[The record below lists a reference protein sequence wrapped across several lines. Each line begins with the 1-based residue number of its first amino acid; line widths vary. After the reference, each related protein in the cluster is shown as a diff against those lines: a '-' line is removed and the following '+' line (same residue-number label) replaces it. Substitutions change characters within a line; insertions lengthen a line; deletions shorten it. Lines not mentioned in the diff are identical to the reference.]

1 MSFTIDLQ
9 NTDIYLAYP
18 NKDFIGNSPIPH
30 SYIKTE
36 RYFNNISAITFDSNH
51 FVDGKENE
59 LYDKIEIGKLVL
71 LVGIGW
77 FQISSV
83 DETNNGITE
92 SKTIKVFSLENELCT
107 KIVYSFGDMGDEN
120 DKQGGLDRYALYD
133 SSDLEHSILH
143 IVVGEC
149 PSWRIGHV
157 DKELCNY
164 RRTVKADDVD
174 VYSFLTDTVAETFE
188 CIFQFNTFEKTINA
202 YKLENIGKYTDI
214 VLSYDNLVKQIQVQC
229 NLNDYITC
237 YNVYGGDDCDGG
249 IVNIASINPTGNNK
263 IVDFSYAITQ
273 MPKYLADKVNL
284 YLTEYNRRVGN
295 YTTETDILLDLQKRL
310 TELEHKVPS
319 VDTSVYD
326 NQIKELQDAITDEEL
341 KINEMPAKMVG
352 NVDIVHRTLSE
363 YTDTNGNIGY
373 RVLESFCYS
382 PTWTSNTL
390 ILSSTYKNGA
400 YSDQEVIKDLIDGE
414 YSNGRDYRK
423 FELYMGEYSDSTYA
437 NSLSLQYNTE
447 SHNLYTDIINNKI
460 LIYNLSNEKA
470 DYIDNTSINYEDWT
484 QYGLVEL
491 QTKMDE
497 LTSQLALYIGRTDET
512 AKTLYE
518 QTYNKIYGA
527 KDDATSIANSL
538 VRAIKTRT
546 EEIKEVKALIE
557 MQNDLRKEQV
567 LSLRDYLT
575 EKEYEDLDGYIR
587 MQTFND
593 DSFVITDIDTDDE
606 ILEMKRELLKFAQ
619 GELSKVSAPQYT
631 FTVDSANF
639 TKIPEF
645 KRFAEQLE
653 LGNIIN
659 VKLAENNGYE
669 VYVESRLLKVEEDS
683 TNPANFKLTFSS
695 KNTLDDGLLLFKEI
709 KDQANSTANS
719 LSLKQGGWNNAKY
732 KAQDCN
738 SILSGALDAAKNK
751 LTTTTNQEFIFDGTG
766 IRGRKWLDDAQD
778 FSDTQIWITNDQ
790 IAFSSDKFR
799 NVNMALGNIFIPPFD
814 GSDGFW
820 TYGLAADSIVGN
832 MILSKGLRI
841 NNENNTIMLDK
852 NGASFINCDINI
864 TKGDNKI
871 LLNASDGISIKNGSD
886 KVLYLDTNGN
896 LQMTGTLTSSIINGG
911 TITGAVI
918 NSGDAVMSNGTITG
932 AMISGSYIFGG
943 HINIANKFVVDSS
956 GNIRI
961 KDNLLS
967 NDGSMTISD
976 DSGYNITQFLSGQ
989 IKLTSHNSI
998 LGSRNCSISGGLISV
1013 PTVSATSILQNGN
1026 QVIDTNTISDY
1037 LYTGNIYPAYITS
1050 SIGTNVQFAD
1060 KTNVT
1065 TVEWV
1070 KSWVDYS
1077 LNGYATTSYVDSKVS
1092 SSSSSDLRFK
1102 KNITNINDTFKD
1114 VYMDFKVKQYKFKD
1128 GVNISEPSKI
1138 HFGLIAQQV
1147 NSNLISHNLTADDY
1161 DLVETINNNESY
1173 DSLESLYTGSDQHYK
1188 INYENLHGM
1197 HIMMIQEQQKE
1208 IELLKSEI
1216 AKLKS
1221 SINLTK

>member
-36 RYFNNISAITFDSNH
+36 RYFNNISAITFDSNR
-51 FVDGKENE
+51 FIDGKENE

-92 SKTIKVFSLENELCT
+92 SKTIKVLSLENELCT
-107 KIVYSFGDMGDEN
+107 KIVYSFGDMGDED

-326 NQIKELQDAITDEEL
+326 DQIQELQDQITDKELQ
-341 KINEMPAKMVG
+341 INEMPAKMVG

-363 YTDTNGNIGY
+363 YTDSSGNIGY

-414 YSNGRDYRK
+414 HANGRDYRK
-423 FELYMGEYSDSTYA
+423 FELYMGEYSNSVIA

-470 DYIDNTSINYEDWT
+470 DYINGTSINYEDWS
-484 QYGLVEL
+484 QYGLAEL

-497 LTSQLALYIGRTDET
+497 LTNQLALYIGRTDET
-512 AKTLYE
+512 AKTLYN

-538 VRAIKTRT
+538 VRAIKTRK
-546 EEIKEVKALIE
+546 EEIEEVKALIE

-683 TNPANFKLTFSS
+683 TNPTNFRLTFSS

-852 NGASFINCDINI
+852 NGANFKNCDITI
-864 TKGDNKI
+864 EKGNNKI

-896 LQMTGTLTSSIINGG
+896 LQMTGTLTSSVINGG

-918 NSGDAVMSNGTITG
+918 NSGDAVMSNGTISG
-932 AMISGSYIFGG
+932 AYFFGG
-943 HINIANKFVVDSS
+943 NINIANKFVVDSS
-956 GNIRI
+956 GNITLF
-961 KDNLLS
+961 DENPYNLR
-967 NDGSMTISD
+967 D
-976 DSGYNITQFLSGQ
+976 
-989 IKLTSHNSI
+989 
-998 LGSRNCSISGGLISV
+998 GLISI
-1013 PTVSATSILQNGN
+1013 VSNDNSSGTYMNSKVIFIINKTDDCRTILGEDGISTDGYMNAKTIEQNGN
-1026 QVIDTNTISDY
+1026 KVIDTSTFYYELAQYLNTRNIS
-1037 LYTGNIYPAYITS
+1037 
-1050 SIGTNVQFAD
+1050 
-1060 KTNVT
+1060 VT
-1065 TVEWV
+1065 TIDDYGGYGKYIDFVGETCAATP
-1070 KSWVDYS
+1070 SWTMNYIAS
-1077 LNGYATTSYVDSKVS
+1077 RGYATTSYVDSKVS

-1128 GVNISEPSKI
+1128 GVNISEPNKI

-1173 DSLESLYTGSDQHYK
+1173 DSLESLYTGSNQHYK

-1208 IELLKSEI
+1208 IEMLKSEI
-1216 AKLKS
+1216 AELKEM
-1221 SINLTK
+1221 IK

>member
-36 RYFNNISAITFDSNH
+36 RYFNNISAITFDSNR
-51 FVDGKENE
+51 FIDGKENE

-83 DETNNGITE
+83 DVVSNGITE

-107 KIVYSFGDMGDEN
+107 KIVYAFGDMGDED

-143 IVVGEC
+143 IVVAEC

-164 RRTVKADDVD
+164 RRTVKADDID

-284 YLTEYNRRVGN
+284 YLVEYNQRVGN

-341 KINEMPAKMVG
+341 KINEMPAKMIG

-400 YSDQEVIKDLIDGE
+400 YSDPEVIKDLVDGE
-414 YSNGRDYRK
+414 HSNGRDYKK

-470 DYIDNTSINYEDWT
+470 DYIDNTSINYEDWS
-484 QYGLVEL
+484 QYGLAEL

-497 LTSQLALYIGRTDET
+497 LTNQLALYIGRTDET
-512 AKTLYE
+512 AKTLYD

-538 VRAIKTRT
+538 VRAIKTRK
-546 EEIKEVKALIE
+546 EEIEEVKALIE

-683 TNPANFKLTFSS
+683 TDPTNFKLTFSS

-709 KDQANSTANS
+709 KEQASSTANS

-852 NGASFINCDINI
+852 NGASFINCDITI
-864 TKGDNKI
+864 EKGNNKI

-896 LQMTGTLTSSIINGG
+896 LQMTGTLTSSVINGG

-918 NSGDAVMSNGTITG
+918 NSGNAVMSDGTITG
-932 AMISGSYIFGG
+932 ATINGSYIFGG
-943 HINIANKFVVDSS
+943 NINIANNFIVDANGIVTLYDESYS
-956 GNIRI
+956 VDTDLIQVKKKNQDIFTKIKAGNIILKNSAGNYGTLSANSLEITYIFADYI
-961 KDNLLS
+961 KQGDY
-967 NDGSMTISD
+967 D
-976 DSGYNITQFLSGQ
+976 
-989 IKLTSHNSI
+989 
-998 LGSRNCSISGGLISV
+998 
-1013 PTVSATSILQNGN
+1013 
-1026 QVIDTNTISDY
+1026 VIDTSTFYGELYPYLITSKISPDY
-1037 LYTGNIYPAYITS
+1037 ISS
-1050 SIGTNVQFAD
+1050 SIGNNIQFNGEIA
-1060 KTNVT
+1060 T
-1065 TVEWV
+1065 TPDWV
-1070 KSWVDYS
+1070 KSWVEYS
-1077 LNGYATTSYVDSKVS
+1077 LRGYATTSYVDSKVS
-1092 SSSSSDLRFK
+1092 SSSSSDFRFK

-1114 VYMDFKVKQYKFKD
+1114 VYMDFKVKQYTFKD

-1216 AKLKS
+1216 AELKEM
-1221 SINLTK
+1221 IK

>member
-36 RYFNNISAITFDSNH
+36 RYFNNISAITFDSNRYI
-51 FVDGKENE
+51 DGKENE

-83 DETNNGITE
+83 EETNNGITE
-92 SKTIKVFSLENELCT
+92 SKTIKVLSLENELCT
-107 KIVYSFGDMGDEN
+107 KIVYSFGDMGDED

-202 YKLENIGKYTDI
+202 YKLENVGKYTDI

-284 YLTEYNRRVGN
+284 YLIEYNQRVGN

-326 NQIKELQDAITDEEL
+326 DQIQELQDAITDEEL

-400 YSDQEVIKDLIDGE
+400 YSEPEVIKDLIDGE
-414 YSNGRDYRK
+414 HANGRDYRK
-423 FELYMGEYSDSTYA
+423 FELYMGEYYDSTYA
-437 NSLSLQYNTE
+437 NSLSLQYNAE
-447 SHNLYTDIINNKI
+447 SHNLYTDIIDNKI
-460 LIYNLSNEKA
+460 LIYNLSKA
-470 DYIDNTSINYEDWT
+470 KAEYIDNTSINYEDWT
-484 QYGLVEL
+484 QYGLAEL

-512 AKTLYE
+512 AKTLYN

-527 KDDATSIANSL
+527 KNDATSIANSL

-546 EEIKEVKALIE
+546 EEIEEVKALIE

-619 GELSKVSAPQYT
+619 GELSKASAPQYT

-852 NGASFINCDINI
+852 NGANFKNCDITI
-864 TKGDNKI
+864 EKGNNKI
-871 LLNASDGISIKNGSD
+871 ILNASDGISIKNGSN

-896 LQMTGTLTSSIINGG
+896 LQMTGVLTASTINGG
-911 TITGAVI
+911 TI
-918 NSGDAVMSNGTITG
+918 SGT
-932 AMISGSYIFGG
+932 
-943 HINIANKFVVDSS
+943 
-956 GNIRI
+956 
-961 KDNLLS
+961 
-967 NDGSMTISD
+967 
-976 DSGYNITQFLSGQ
+976 
-989 IKLTSHNSI
+989 
-998 LGSRNCSISGGLISV
+998 SISGGSITGTTINGGIISGAYMYGGNINIADNFIVDANGVVTLYDESYSVDTDLIQV
-1013 PTVSATSILQNGN
+1013 KKKNQDIFTKIKAGNIILKNSAGN
-1026 QVIDTNTISDY
+1026 YSTLSANSLETTYIFADHIKQGNYNVIDTNTFDSNLSPY
-1037 LYTGNIYPAYITS
+1037 LTTGNISEEIISDGGGYGYYIYFKGNTRAA
-1050 SIGTNVQFAD
+1050 TP
-1060 KTNVT
+1060 
-1065 TVEWV
+1065 
-1070 KSWVDYS
+1070 SWTMNYIAS
-1077 LNGYATTSYVDSKVS
+1077 RGYATTSYVDSKVS
-1092 SSSSSDLRFK
+1092 SSSSSDFRFK

-1128 GVNISEPSKI
+1128 GVNISEPNKI

-1147 NSNLISHNLTADDY
+1147 NSNLTSHNLTADDY
-1161 DLVETINNNESY
+1161 DLVETINNNETY
-1173 DSLESLYTGSDQHYK
+1173 DSLESLYTGSNQHYK

-1208 IELLKSEI
+1208 IEMLKSEI
-1216 AKLKS
+1216 AELKET
-1221 SINLTK
+1221 IK

>member
-36 RYFNNISAITFDSNH
+36 RYFNNISAITFDSNR
-51 FVDGKENE
+51 FIDGKENE

-92 SKTIKVFSLENELCT
+92 SKTIKVLSLENELCT

-284 YLTEYNRRVGN
+284 FLTEYNRRVGN

-326 NQIKELQDAITDEEL
+326 DQIQELQDQITDKELQ
-341 KINEMPAKMVG
+341 INEMPAKMVG

-363 YTDTNGNIGY
+363 YTDSSGNIGY

-400 YSDQEVIKDLIDGE
+400 YSDPEVIKDLVDGE
-414 YSNGRDYRK
+414 HSNGRDYKK
-423 FELYMGEYSDSTYA
+423 FELYMGEYSNSVTA

-460 LIYNLSNEKA
+460 LIYNLSKAKA
-470 DYIDNTSINYEDWT
+470 DYINGTSINYEDWS
-484 QYGLVEL
+484 QYGLAEL

-497 LTSQLALYIGRTDET
+497 LTNQLALYIGRTDET
-512 AKTLYE
+512 AKTLYN

-527 KDDATSIANSL
+527 KNDATSIANSL
-538 VRAIKTRT
+538 VRAIKTRK
-546 EEIKEVKALIE
+546 EEIEEVKALIE

-683 TNPANFKLTFSS
+683 TNPTNFKLTFSS

-852 NGASFINCDINI
+852 NGANFKNCDITI
-864 TKGDNKI
+864 EKGNNKI
-871 LLNASDGISIKNGSD
+871 LLNASDGISIKNGSK

-896 LQMTGTLTSSIINGG
+896 LQMTGTLTSSVINGG
-911 TITGAVI
+911 TITGAII
-918 NSGDAVMSNGTITG
+918 NSGDAVMSNGTISG
-932 AMISGSYIFGG
+932 AYFFGG

-956 GNIRI
+956 GNITLF
-961 KDNLLS
+961 DENP
-967 NDGSMTISD
+967 NTMMD
-976 DSGYNITQFLSGQ
+976 
-989 IKLTSHNSI
+989 
-998 LGSRNCSISGGLISV
+998 GLISI
-1013 PTVSATSILQNGN
+1013 VSKDNSFGTYINSKAIFIINEADDCRTLLGEDGISTDGYMTAKTIEQNGN
-1026 QVIDTNTISDY
+1026 KVIDTSTFYDELAPYLNTRYIYVTTIDDYGGYGKYIDFAGETGTCAATPSWTMAYVQHHLSDY
-1037 LYTGNIYPAYITS
+1037 AT
-1050 SIGTNVQFAD
+1050 
-1060 KTNVT
+1060 KT
-1065 TVEWV
+1065 
-1070 KSWVDYS
+1070 
-1077 LNGYATTSYVDSKVS
+1077 YVDNKVS
-1092 SSSSSDLRFK
+1092 SSSSSDFRFK
-1102 KNITNINDTFKD
+1102 KDIATIDDILKD

-1128 GVNISEPSKI
+1128 GVNISEPNKI

-1173 DSLESLYTGSDQHYK
+1173 DSLESLYTGSNQHYK

-1197 HIMMIQEQQKE
+1197 HIMMIQEQRKE

-1216 AKLKS
+1216 DELKEK
-1221 SINLTK
+1221 IK